1 METVGHRDCNLPIDA
16 SPAFAWRPRNGRV
29 PHLLE
34 DWLIADTTLEP
45 KMQLIRRAASLL
57 AGATLLVMPA
67 AGRAG
72 DAAGRVDFNRQVRP
86 ILSES
91 CYQCHGPDQNKR
103 KADLRLDLREGLFRS
118 GDDTTVVVPGKPDE
132 SELVARI
139 TSPAIELR
147 MPPPRHGGPLKREQI
162 ELIKRWIAEGAEWK
176 GHWAYL
182 PPARPRAPAEN
193 TSRNADGEIDR
204 FVQAE
209 ILASGL
215 TPSPPADKRTLIRR
229 LSFDLIGLPPTP
241 IEVAQFENDRTACAY
256 ERLVDRLLASPHF
269 GERMAI
275 FWLDL
280 VRYADTTGFHGDN
293 HVDVSLFR
301 DYVIR
306 SFNANKPF
314 DRFTIEQLA
323 GDLVETPTD
332 ETRIASGYNR
342 LLLTT
347 QEGGAQAKEY
357 MAKYS
362 ADRVRNVST
371 VWLGSTMGCCE
382 CHDHKYDPFKTREF
396 YSMAAFFADIK
407 ETVIGVQEPA
417 EFPSATQAGEQKMLS
432 QEIAKLKAIKKLS
445 ETEQKKLGQL
455 EERLGELRKRI
466 PTTLV
471 SRSIEPRVM
480 RVLPRGNWLNET
492 GEVVLPAV
500 PGALPGLPA
509 KKDRATRLDLARW
522 LVSRQNPLPA
532 RVMVNRLWKLF
543 FGQGLVS
550 TMDDFGSQGSPASH
564 PELLDWLACE
574 FTDSGWD
581 IKAMVRK
588 MVMSRAYRR
597 SSNVSEQVRL
607 RDPGNRWLARQSR
620 FRLDAE
626 LVRDNALA
634 LSGLLC
640 DKIGGPSVKPY
651 QPPGYWVFLN
661 FPKRDW
667 TADQGPDRYRRGLY
681 TYWQRMFLHPSLLA
695 FDASTRE
702 ECVVERP
709 RSNTPLQALVLL
721 NDPTYVETARAF
733 AARMMREGG
742 AEPKARIERGFQL
755 ALSRSPRGKEVN
767 VLMALL
773 EHHYDEYRADPAAAN
788 ALVAVGLAPNL
799 PGLDPVELAA
809 WTSVARVL
817 LNLQETLSRS

>member
-1 METVGHRDCNLPIDA
+1 
-16 SPAFAWRPRNGRV
+16 
-29 PHLLE
+29 
-34 DWLIADTTLEP
+34 
-45 KMQLIRRAASLL
+45 
-57 AGATLLVMPA
+57 MP
-67 AGRAG
+67 
-72 DAAGRVDFNRQVRP
+72 
-86 ILSES
+86 
-91 CYQCHGPDQNKR
+91 
-103 KADLRLDLREGLFRS
+103 
-118 GDDTTVVVPGKPDE
+118 
-132 SELVARI
+132 
-139 TSPAIELR
+139 
-147 MPPPRHGGPLKREQI
+147 QI
-162 ELIKRWIAEGAEWK
+162 ELIKRWIVEGAQWK

-182 PPARPRAPAEN
+182 APARPREPDLKAEG
-193 TSRNADGEIDR
+193 RDRGEIDR
-204 FVQAE
+204 FIRAGV
-209 ILASGL
+209 LANGL
-215 TPSPPADKRTLIRR
+215 EPSPLADRRTLIRR
-229 LSFDLIGLPPTP
+229 LSFDLVGLPPDP
-241 IEVAQFENDRTACAY
+241 AEVLEFEKDQSAYAY
-256 ERLVDRLLASPHF
+256 ERLVDRLLASPQF

-280 VRYADTTGFHGDN
+280 VRFADTTGYHGDN
-293 HVDVSLFR
+293 HVDVYLFR

-323 GDLVETPTD
+323 GDLVESPTD

-362 ADRVRNVST
+362 ADRVRNVSA

-407 ETVIGVQEPA
+407 ETVIGVQEPT
-417 EFPSATQAGEQKMLS
+417 EFPDAEQAREKRRLG
-432 QEIAKLKAIKKLS
+432 QEIAPLKANKKPS
-445 ETEQKKLGQL
+445 AAEKSKLAGLEKQL
-455 EERLGELRKRI
+455 AELQKRI

-471 SRSIEPRVM
+471 SSSIEPRVM

-492 GEVVLPAV
+492 GEVVQPGVPA
-500 PGALPGLPA
+500 ALPGLAA
-509 KKDRATRLDLARW
+509 KNARATRLDLARW
-522 LVSRQNPLPA
+522 LVSGQNPLPA
-532 RVMVNRLWKLF
+532 RVMVNRLWKLY
-543 FGQGLVS
+543 FGQGLVT
-550 TMDDFGSQGSPASH
+550 TMDDFGSQGATPSH
-564 PELLDWLACE
+564 PELLDWLANE
-574 FTDSGWD
+574 FTESGWD
-581 IKAMVRK
+581 VKGMVRR
-588 MVMSRAYRR
+588 MVMSEAYRR
-597 SSNVSEQVRL
+597 SSNVSEEKRL
-607 RDPGNRWLARQSR
+607 QDPGNRWLARQSR

-640 DKIGGPSVKPY
+640 ERIGGPSVKPY
-651 QPPGYWVFLN
+651 QPPGYWIFLN

-667 TADQGPDRYRRGLY
+667 EADRGPDRYRRGMY

-721 NDPTYVETARAF
+721 NDPSYVEAARAF
-733 AARMMREGG
+733 AVRMIREGG
-742 AEPKARIERGFQL
+742 TDPKSRIERGFQL
-755 ALSRSPRGKEVN
+755 ALSRAPRAREMP
-767 VLMALL
+767 VLVALF
-773 EHHYDEYRADPAAAN
+773 EQHYDQYRADPAAAA
-788 ALVAVGLAPNL
+788 ALLAAGLAPVPL
-799 PGLDPVELAA
+799 DIDPVELAA

>member
-1 METVGHRDCNLPIDA
+1 VTTHRLQAI
-16 SPAFAWRPRNGRV
+16 G
-29 PHLLE
+29 PHG
-34 DWLIADTTLEP
+34 
-45 KMQLIRRAASLL
+45 RAASESLLSPTPAAEGLAQPDTIEVHSMRLVRKATWLL
-57 AGATLLVMPA
+57 AGAILLVLPSP
-67 AGRAG
+67 GRAG
-72 DAAGRVDFNRQVRP
+72 EVAGRVDFNRQIRP
-86 ILSES
+86 ILSET

-103 KADLRLDLREGLFRS
+103 KADLRLDTRDGLFRS
-118 GDDTTVVVPGKPDE
+118 KDGGTIVVPAKPED
-132 SELVARI
+132 SELFSRI
-139 TSPAIELR
+139 SSDDAELR
-147 MPPPRHGGPLKREQI
+147 MPPPKHGAALKPEQI
-162 ELIKRWIAEGAEWK
+162 ELIRRWIAEGAQWK
-176 GHWAYL
+176 GHWAYI
-182 PPARPRAPAEN
+182 PPSRPREPELKPEG
-193 TSRNADGEIDR
+193 RDRGEIDR
-204 FVQAE
+204 FIRAGVE
-209 ILASGL
+209 TNGL
-215 TPSPPADKRTLIRR
+215 KLSPRADRRTLIRR

-241 IEVAQFENDRTACAY
+241 AEVEEFEEDKSVYAY
-256 ERLVDRLLASPHF
+256 ERLVDRLLGSAHF

-280 VRYADTTGFHGDN
+280 VRFADTTGYHGDN
-293 HVDVSLFR
+293 HVDVYLFR

-314 DRFTIEQLA
+314 DRFTVEQLA
-323 GDLVETPTD
+323 GDLVESPTD

-362 ADRVRNVST
+362 ADRVRNVSA

-407 ETVIGVQEPA
+407 ETVIGVQQPT
-417 EFPSATQAGEQKMLS
+417 EFPSRAQAREEKRLGE
-432 QEIAKLKAIKKLS
+432 EIAPLKAIKKPSDAEKSKLA
-445 ETEQKKLGQL
+445 ELEKRLTELK
-455 EERLGELRKRI
+455 KRI

-471 SRSIEPRVM
+471 STHVESRVM

-492 GEVVLPAV
+492 GEIVQPGVPA
-500 PGALPGLPA
+500 ALPGLAA
-509 KKDRATRLDLARW
+509 KNGRATRLDLARW
-522 LVSRQNPLPA
+522 LVSGQNPLPA

-543 FGQGLVS
+543 FGQGLVA
-550 TMDDFGSQGSPASH
+550 TMDDFGSQGATPSH
-564 PELLDWLACE
+564 PELLDWLASE

-581 IKAMVRK
+581 VKGMIRK
-588 MVMSRAYRR
+588 MVMSEAYRQ
-597 SSNVSEQVRL
+597 SSSVSEEKRL

-640 DKIGGPSVKPY
+640 EKIGGPSVKPF
-651 QPPGYWVFLN
+651 QPPGYWIFLN

-667 TADQGPDRYRRGLY
+667 VADKGPNRYRRGMY

-721 NDPTYVETARAF
+721 NDPSYVEAARAF
-733 AARMMREGG
+733 AARMIREGG
-742 AEPKARIERGFQL
+742 AEAKSRIERGFQL
-755 ALSRSPRGKEVN
+755 ALARAPRGGEIP
-767 VLMALL
+767 VLVGLL
-773 EHHYDEYRADPAAAN
+773 EHHYDQYRADPGAAA
-788 ALVAVGLAPNL
+788 ALVATGLAPA
-799 PGLDPVELAA
+799 PADIDPVELAA

>member
-1 METVGHRDCNLPIDA
+1 M
-16 SPAFAWRPRNGRV
+16 
-29 PHLLE
+29 
-34 DWLIADTTLEP
+34 
-45 KMQLIRRAASLL
+45 RRLVRLGTWFVS
-57 AGATLLVMPA
+57 GVILLVLS
-67 AGRAG
+67 RAG
-72 DAAGRVDFNRQVRP
+72 WAGDTAGRVDFNRQIRP
-86 ILSES
+86 ILSET

-103 KADLRLDLREGLFRS
+103 KADLRLDAREGLFRS
-118 GDDTTVVVPGKPDE
+118 KDGTTIVVPGKPEE
-132 SELVARI
+132 SELLSRI
-139 TSPAIELR
+139 SSDDAELR
-147 MPPPRHGGPLKREQI
+147 MPPPKHGAGLKAGQI
-162 ELIKRWIAEGAEWK
+162 ELIKRWIAEGAQWK

-182 PPARPRAPAEN
+182 PPSRPRTPEAKSEG
-193 TSRNADGEIDR
+193 RDRGQIDR
-204 FVQAE
+204 FIRAV
-209 ILASGL
+209 LADNGL
-215 TPSPPADKRTLIRR
+215 EPSPRADRRTLIRR

-241 IEVAQFENDRTACAY
+241 AEVEAFEKDQSGYAY

-269 GERMAI
+269 GERMAT

-280 VRYADTTGFHGDN
+280 VRFADTTGYHGDN
-293 HVDVSLFR
+293 HVDVYLFR

-323 GDLVETPTD
+323 GDLVESPTD

-347 QEGGAQAKEY
+347 QEGGAQSKEY

-362 ADRVRNVST
+362 ADRVRNVSA

-407 ETVIGVQEPA
+407 ETVIGVQEPTEFANA
-417 EFPSATQAGEQKMLS
+417 EQGREKKRLS
-432 QEIAKLKAIKKLS
+432 EAIAPLKAIKKPAEAEKS
-445 ETEQKKLGQL
+445 KLAELEKQL
-455 EERLGELRKRI
+455 AEVQKRI

-471 SRSIEPRVM
+471 SSSTQPRVM
-480 RVLPRGNWLNET
+480 RVLPRGNWLSET
-492 GEVVLPAV
+492 GDVVQPGV
-500 PGALPGLPA
+500 PSALPGLA
-509 KKDRATRLDLARW
+509 TKSARATRMDLAQW
-522 LVSRQNPLPA
+522 LVSGQNPLPA

-543 FGQGLVS
+543 FGQGLVT
-550 TMDDFGSQGSPASH
+550 TMDDFGSQGATPSH
-564 PELLDWLACE
+564 PELLDWLANE
-574 FTDSGWD
+574 FTESGWD
-581 IKAMVRK
+581 VKGMIRK
-588 MVMSRAYRR
+588 MVMSEAYRR
-597 SSNVSEQVRL
+597 GSNVSEERRL

-626 LVRDNALA
+626 LVRDNALR

-640 DKIGGPSVKPY
+640 EKIGGPSVKPY
-651 QPPGYWVFLN
+651 QPPGYWIFLN

-667 TADQGPDRYRRGLY
+667 EADTGPDRYRRGMY

-721 NDPTYVETARAF
+721 NDPSYVEAARAF
-733 AARMMREGG
+733 AARMIREGG
-742 AEPKARIERGFQL
+742 TDAKSRIERGFQL
-755 ALSRSPRGKEVN
+755 ALSRAPRDREMP
-767 VLMALL
+767 VLVALI
-773 EHHYDEYRADPAAAN
+773 EHHYDQYRADPGATAALLA
-788 ALVAVGLAPNL
+788 AGLAPAPL
-799 PGLDPVELAA
+799 DIDPVELAA